1 MMGELPI
8 FTCQAHVFTINPQ
21 TKKSWIP
28 SSSKAV
34 DVNFFYDSN
43 KHCYRIISV
52 EDSSGSKK
60 VIINS
65 MLTEK
70 MTFKKT
76 SQKFGQWA
84 DSRTGGVHGLGFS
97 SEADLTMFI
106 NQFKQCVDSMKN
118 QTHPESNGFSGIR
131 VPSDSLNL
139 TSENL
144 PLPTQNGQIHS
155 PPNNNGPVNQSST
168 SSLTPTC
175 LTGISYQSN
184 LPSPSIQH
192 VNSASLPTSITVATQ
207 SLSPITTTAQNDIF
221 SSNQS
226 VQNQLKLAQAQV
238 KRLEAEINHLKR
250 QALPVMGSSINN
262 GSPFPTSYSNTETG
276 ISLDAADTSDIRCG
290 INRLELDATNGSG
303 VNNNG
308 EWINELSICSKP
320 KPVGTIHPSL
330 VQGNQNRLLWM
341 DRTSQDTIR
350 SLHMRLGNVLKE
362 ALEIHNRLSS
372 FLSLPSIE

>member
-1 MMGELPI
+1 MKCQYGISSIGE
-8 FTCQAHVFTINPQ
+8 
-21 TKKSWIP
+21 
-28 SSSKAV
+28 
-34 DVNFFYDSN
+34 
-43 KHCYRIISV
+43 RM
-52 EDSSGSKK
+52 SGSQSTIKGL
-60 VIINS
+60 IS
-65 MLTEK
+65 T
-70 MTFKKT
+70 
-76 SQKFGQWA
+76 KFI
-84 DSRTGGVHGLGFS
+84 H
-97 SEADLTMFI
+97 
-106 NQFKQCVDSMKN
+106 K
-118 QTHPESNGFSGIR
+118 
-131 VPSDSLNL
+131 SDSLNL

-184 LPSPSIQH
+184 LPSPI
-192 VNSASLPTSITVATQ
+192 ATQ